1 MLTPQFRLPE
11 SQRPRALVG
20 CECSGAVRRA
30 LRSRGWD
37 AWSCDLKPA
46 EDGDPHHIHGDV
58 LAVLRDGW
66 DLGIFHPVCTRLANS
81 GVRWLNAPP
90 PGRTVM
96 DMWRELEEGAKF
108 YCALR
113 DAPIPYRAIE
123 NPVMHSHARH
133 IINPGPRQ
141 VVQPWWFGDPFFKAT
156 GFELVNLPPLVPTNR
171 LTPPKA
177 GTAEHVAW
185 SAVHREPPGPERKA
199 NRSRT
204 FPGVA
209 DALAEQWG
217 GYVMAKL
224 QTMQEVH
231 ESP

>member
-1 MLTPQFRLPE
+1 M
-11 SQRPRALVG
+11 PRALVG

-30 LRSRGWD
+30 LRARGWD

-46 EDGDPHHIHGDV
+46 EDGSPHHIQGDV
-58 LAVLRDGW
+58 LAVLNDGW

-90 PGRTVM
+90 PGKTVIE
-96 DMWRELEEGAKF
+96 MWRALVEGAEF

-113 DAPIPYRAIE
+113 DAPIPFRAIE
-123 NPVMHSHARH
+123 NPVMHSHARR
-133 IINPGPRQ
+133 IINPGARQ

-156 GFELVNLPPLVPTNR
+156 GFELVNLPELVPTNR

-185 SAVHREPPGPERKA
+185 SAVHREPPGPQRQA

-204 FPGVA
+204 FPGIA
-209 DALAEQWG
+209 DAIAEQWG
-217 GYVMAKL
+217 GYVLAQL
-224 QTMQEVH
+224 QTMQEAA
-231 ESP
+231 